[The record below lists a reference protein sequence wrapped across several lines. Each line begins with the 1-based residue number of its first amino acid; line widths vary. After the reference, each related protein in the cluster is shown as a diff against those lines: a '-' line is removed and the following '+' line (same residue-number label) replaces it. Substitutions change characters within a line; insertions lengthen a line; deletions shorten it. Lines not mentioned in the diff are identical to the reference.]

1 MMAHRDVVR
10 TLQLLVYYY
19 MDVVYRCACAGDVVD
34 VVRAVVSGLSA
45 CACWREPL
53 RYEECSST
61 IGMRCWSSSGG
72 IAVQT
77 EQDADSS
84 RRF

>member
-53 RYEECSST
+53 RYEECLF
-61 IGMRCWSSSGG
+61 ICRRHALLVLRRWDMRCKQSKM
-72 IAVQT
+72 
-77 EQDADSS
+77 
-84 RRF
+84 